1 MELIEAHKQKLY
13 KTAWS
18 YLRNEDDVA
27 DAIQETILNCYEN
40 IDKLKNSSYF
50 TTWMTRILINNCK
63 DILQRKKR
71 EMPNEVMPEQGEFCR
86 DLENYEF
93 EELIRSMDEKYR
105 LVLLLYYGEG
115 FKIREIA
122 QILEMDE
129 NTVKTSSRKE
139 RNLWVEIIQNRKCR
153 RFKKGCKDS
162 GKGGI
167 EDTGNIASD
176 WRGKSN
182 SNPQQK
188 WKEGLEGGS
197 CGCSVDGGNICRC
210 NGCKSFLICK
220 SCA

>member
-153 RFKKGCKDS
+153 RFKK
-162 GKGGI
+162 
-167 EDTGNIASD
+167 
-176 WRGKSN
+176 RM
-182 SNPQQK
+182 
-188 WKEGLEGGS
+188 
-197 CGCSVDGGNICRC
+197 
-210 NGCKSFLICK
+210 
-220 SCA
+220 